1 MTSLHDRIEG
11 VLLATAAGDA
21 LGAPYEFGPARGP
34 ELPVE
39 MVGGGVWE
47 PGEWTDDTSMAI
59 AIAEVAATGADLRD
73 PAAQDKIV
81 ARWHEWSLSAKDA
94 GIQTRSV
101 LSAAARSGAVTASRA
116 RAESAG
122 LHERTGR
129 TAGNGSLMRTAPV
142 ALAYLDDE
150 DAMAEAARAVSGLTH
165 ADPDAGDACVLW
177 CSAIRHAVLTAQLDV
192 RIGLRHIDWSRR
204 KLWQARLDAAEAG
217 RPSSFA
223 HNGWVVSALQAA
235 WSAIATTAVPTDDAA
250 AGVFRVDHLRRAL
263 DAAVRSGND
272 TDTVA
277 AIAGGLLGAAY
288 GASAVPVRWRAMLHG
303 WPGMTGR
310 GLVELASAIQ
320 CRGEP
325 GPFDFSYPGSP
336 IDTVE
341 RHPYDDGVVLGGIGV
356 LRRLPADVDAVVSL
370 CRVADDDVPAG
381 MPHVEVRLIDR
392 ADADENP
399 HLDFVLLD
407 AVRAVEELRREG
419 RTVLVHCV
427 GAYSRTPTVGALYG
441 ARLRGVGVDRALADV
456 GAVLPGA
463 HPNRAFRAALRR
475 LHATP
480 AHASSRKFRWRG
492 VLDVS
497 RLPQQEVAVG
507 HRFADA
513 AKAGDWATVFAMLD
527 DDGTPVDVNWW
538 RPDGS
543 AWFTVLH
550 QAAWHDASTDVVNEL
565 VERGALR
572 SLKDAKGRTPYD
584 VSVERH
590 GRGRNCLW
598 PPLSPL
604 SRSAIALLDERLA
617 EVINDKLR
625 GRLYSDPQSVLRYPS
640 VGILHELPHRALWFS
655 VPDMYGAFH
664 VSLQDDGVH
673 VGNWSR
679 MGYSSQWH
687 RITFGGAILVDKGAS
702 PLS

>member
-81 ARWHEWSLSAKDA
+81 ARWHEWSLRAKDV

-101 LSAAARSGAVTASRA
+101 LSAAARSGDVTASRA
-116 RAESAG
+116 RAESAR

-129 TAGNGSLMRTAPV
+129 TAGNGSLMRTAPA

-150 DAMAEAARAVSGLTH
+150 DAMVEAARAVSGLTH

-177 CSAIRHAVLTAQLDV
+177 CCAIRHAVLTGQLDV
-192 RIGLRHIDWSRR
+192 RIGLRHIAGSRR
-204 KLWQARLDAAEAG
+204 KMWQERVDAAESG

-223 HNGWVVSALQAA
+223 NNGWVVAALQAA
-235 WSAIATTAVPTDDAA
+235 WSAIATTAVPVDDPAS
-250 AGVFRVDHLRRAL
+250 GVFRADHLRLAL
-263 DAAVRSGND
+263 DAAVRAGDD

-288 GASAVPVRWRAMLHG
+288 GASAVPVRWRALLHG
-303 WPGMTGR
+303 WPGMTAH
-310 GLVELASAIQ
+310 GLVGLGSAIQ
-320 CRGEP
+320 RRGEP
-325 GPFDFSYPGSP
+325 DPFDFSYPGSP
-336 IDTVE
+336 VDTVA

-370 CRVADDDVPAG
+370 CRVAEDDVPVG
-381 MPHVEVRLIDR
+381 MPHVEVRLVDR
-392 ADADENP
+392 VDADENP

-441 ARLRGVGVDRALADV
+441 ARLRGVGADRVLADIQL
-456 GAVLPGA
+456 VLPDA
-463 HPNRAFRAALRR
+463 HPNPAFREALRR
-475 LHATP
+475 LHEATP
-480 AHASSRKFRWRG
+480 KRDAAERKFRWRG
-492 VLDVS
+492 VLDVN
-497 RLPQQEVAVG
+497 RLSPAKVSVG
-507 HRFADA
+507 HQFADA
-513 AKAGDWATVFAMLD
+513 AKAGDWPTVFAMLD
-527 DDGTPVDVNWW
+527 GPRQRVDINWW
-538 RPDGS
+538 RPGGT

-550 QAAWHDASTDVVNEL
+550 QAAWYDASTEVVNGL
-565 VERGALR
+565 VERGAVR
-572 SLKDAKGRTPYD
+572 SLKDAKGRTPYE
-584 VSVERH
+584 VSLERH
-590 GRGRNCLW
+590 GRGRHCLR

-604 SRSAIALLDERLA
+604 SRNTIDVFDERLA
-617 EVINDKLR
+617 EVINDRLR
-625 GRLYSDPQSVLRYPS
+625 RLYSDPQSVLRYPS
-640 VGILHELPHRALWFS
+640 VGILHELPRRALWFS

-664 VSLQDDGVH
+664 ISLQDDGVY
-673 VGNWSR
+673 VGTWSR
-679 MGYSSQWH
+679 MGYSGQWH
-687 RITFGGAILVDKGAS
+687 RITTAGAIPVYKGN
-702 PLS
+702 